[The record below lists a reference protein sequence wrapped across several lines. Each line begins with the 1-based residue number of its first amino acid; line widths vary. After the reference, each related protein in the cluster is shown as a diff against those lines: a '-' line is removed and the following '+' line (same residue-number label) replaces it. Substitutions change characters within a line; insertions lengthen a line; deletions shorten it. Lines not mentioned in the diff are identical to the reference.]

1 MNSTVKFSPFDLVS
15 NRESLLLFFPGE
27 IGSLM
32 VGSFQ
37 NGDVKYFCRGDD
49 VVVVGAHAMLRI
61 RVVYLSVRFQ
71 REMRKDIWK
80 WSEKPLGGRRNQPKG
95 IPPGNQKKNAA
106 SL

>member
-1 MNSTVKFSPFDLVS
+1 
-15 NRESLLLFFPGE
+15 
-27 IGSLM
+27 M

-80 WSEKPLGGRRNQPKG
+80 WSEKPLGGGKETNRKG
-95 IPPGNQKKNAA
+95 IPPGNQKKNAV